1 MLEAMS
7 LQKVHPW
14 RAKSFKFQVEALHLL
29 HVGSVQQD
37 QGGNGGVDLPKVN
50 LGGRVW
56 WNPWTFS
63 WVFFYLSLGQ
73 LWHPQKGH
81 GIFQVN

>member
-7 LQKVHPW
+7 LQEVHPW
-14 RAKSFKFQVEALHLL
+14 RAKSFKFQIGALHLL
-29 HVGSVQQD
+29 HVGGVQQD
-37 QGGNGGVDLPKVN
+37 QGGDRGVDLPIVN

-63 WVFFYLSLGQ
+63 WIFLLSLSGTT
-73 LWHPQKGH
+73 LAP
-81 GIFQVN
+81 